1 MTLGL
6 EEFLK
11 ELRAEEGVTALVFD
25 LFDSSRVTFDF
36 QVYTERPTD
45 SLKFSWTFDKIPK
58 DFTPM
63 RDYIKKEIKNQSKIR
78 S

>member
-11 ELRAEEGVTALVFD
+11 ELRAEKGVTALVFY
-25 LFDSSRVTFDF
+25 LFDSGQVTFDF
-36 QVYTERPTD
+36 EVYTERPTG
-45 SLKFSWTFDKIPK
+45 SLKFSWTFDKIPE

-63 RDYIKKEIKNQSKIR
+63 RDYIKKEIKNQSKR
-78 S
+78 

>member
-11 ELRAEEGVTALVFD
+11 ELRAEEGVTALAFD
-25 LFDSSRVTFDF
+25 LFDSDRVTFHF
-36 QVYTERPTD
+36 MIYTARPTD
-45 SLKFSWTFDKIPK
+45 KLKFSWTFDKTPE

-63 RDYIKKEIKNQSKIR
+63 RDYIKKEIKNQPKS
-78 S
+78 